1 MMRRNRFG
9 MLTCAGLSG
18 LLLTVATGC
27 APQAGPPKVV
37 LAAPTDVPTQWQG
50 KKLYNTPNAYIY
62 AAGPESA
69 GEADRW
75 LAELKNYISR
85 KHRATLDKGVV
96 IVAEPGDAP
105 IAPTLEEQ
113 LAMEQ
118 DSSLIVTPPR
128 KSKSA
133 AEIRKRLD
141 EEGIPEAPIARAAS
155 LPLSAARLAALG
167 LHVPRA
173 DWAVVAPSHAL
184 ASQCGIEVVAASLRK
199 KNPKLDEPRS
209 LELARKFPEMAAKP
223 FEIARPQPV
232 FVLWAQ
238 RQKDWSDSQRRAAIL
253 DYLKH
258 VLRSNWLPVPS
269 DDELSW

>member
-1 MMRRNRFG
+1 MMRIDANSV
-9 MLTCAGLSG
+9 LTCGWVMG

-27 APQAGPPKVV
+27 APKAGPPTVI
-37 LAAPTDVPTQWQG
+37 LAAPTDVPTRWQN

-75 LAELKNYISR
+75 LAELKSYISR
-85 KHRATLDKGVV
+85 KHKATLDKGVV

-113 LAMEQ
+113 LTLEL
-118 DSSLIVTPPR
+118 DPSLIVTPPR
-128 KSKSA
+128 RPRTA

-141 EEGIPEAPIARAAS
+141 AEGIPEAPMARAAS

-167 LHVPRA
+167 LNVPRA

-184 ASQCGIEVVAASLRK
+184 ASQCGVEVVAASLRK
-199 KNPKLDEPRS
+199 KNPKIDEPRS
-209 LELARKFPEMAAKP
+209 MELARKFPDMAAKP

-232 FVLWAQ
+232 FILWAQ
-238 RQKDWSDSQRRAAIL
+238 RQKDWSDAQRRDAIL
-253 DYLKH
+253 NYLKH
-258 VLRSNWLPVPS
+258 VLRSNWLPVPG